1 MVFMARQFMRLQPL
15 RLCFSLHSICYK
27 RCSILQCYHSDFPSA
42 GSCGVILTC
51 MCFKVKHCLYIRRY
65 SILHSDMWTCG
76 PRLGR
81 LEYMYFFIVSAIL
94 FFLSFQVSFPLQ
106 STPLYPRLISCTQ
119 KMSAFIQYPVCQTL
133 FCPFSYYTQALFS

>member
-94 FFLSFQVSFPLQ
+94 FFLVLSSLFPPPVNSFVPKANLLH
-106 STPLYPRLISCTQ
+106 TENECIYTISCL
-119 KMSAFIQYPVCQTL
+119 SNVVL
-133 FCPFSYYTQALFS
+133 SL